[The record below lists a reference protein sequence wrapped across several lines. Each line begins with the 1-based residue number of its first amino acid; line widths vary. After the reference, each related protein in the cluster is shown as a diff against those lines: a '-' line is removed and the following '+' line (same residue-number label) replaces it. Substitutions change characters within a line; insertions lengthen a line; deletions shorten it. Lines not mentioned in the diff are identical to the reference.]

1 MELVGAGLSSI
12 IWAATSIL
20 SWATTLSYWLA
31 AFLVLGASRR
41 LPAPVQERLENRSLL
56 WLPAIGF
63 AMIAAT
69 ALPSFYVGRPPAGR
83 TTASIYVVFWLSFVP
98 SGVILMR
105 RYGWEL
111 YGSGVTTGLKV
122 ALVLSILFHPRHIQA
137 TEDFRDAV
145 LYKLQLHERD
155 MMVTNAVHEGR
166 KNVVVPRLTRLPA
179 TIHFEILVRTRIT
192 ITINATRHTG
202 TSIASSR
209 TVKATRHKLS
219 GNSGHGWVS
228 DREVRAVDAMSD
240 SRP

>member
-1 MELVGAGLSSI
+1 MA
-12 IWAATSIL
+12 
-20 SWATTLSYWLA
+20 
-31 AFLVLGASRR
+31 
-41 LPAPVQERLENRSLL
+41 
-56 WLPAIGF
+56 PAIGF

-179 TIHFEILVRTRIT
+179 TIHFQIFSEDKNYYYNQCYASYRDIDSIVANGEGDTAQIVRKFR
-192 ITINATRHTG
+192 AQ
-202 TSIASSR
+202 
-209 TVKATRHKLS
+209 
-219 GNSGHGWVS
+219 
-228 DREVRAVDAMSD
+228 VRFQIERFVPWM
-240 SRP
+240 R